1 MIELPDPVCAVQ
13 RSGFKIVAA
22 DALDAAAKDQHV
34 IADHTEA
41 VGDEEGR
48 EFMLIAQPLHGGK
61 SRQMQEGEDRF

>member
-13 RSGFKIVAA
+13 RGGFKIVAA

-48 EFMLIAQPLHGGK
+48 ELMLIAQPLHGGK
-61 SRQMQEGEDRF
+61 PRQMQEGKDCL